1 MATSF
6 VNIFRNIKGSY
17 NLLDL
22 AQKPR
27 GKSLPRTRAS
37 FNDEYNIL
45 NDYKNKIISKNK
57 AIEKL
62 IILKNVNKKQIQEI
76 LNNISDDNITPMKL
90 K

>member
-22 AQKPR
+22 AQKTR

-62 IILKNVNKKQIQEI
+62 IILKNVNKKQAQEI

>member
-1 MATSF
+1 MRKSLSD
-6 VNIFRNIKGSY
+6 IFRSLKGSF

-37 FNDEYNIL
+37 FNEEYQIL

-57 AIEKL
+57 AIKKL
-62 IILKNVNKKQIQEI
+62 IALKNIDNKQAQEI
-76 LNNISDDNITPMKL
+76 LDNISNHNITPMKL

>member
-1 MATSF
+1 MTTSF

-22 AQKPR
+22 AQKSR

-37 FNDEYNIL
+37 FNDEYNVL
-45 NDYKNKIISKNK
+45 NNYKNKIISKNK
-57 AIEKL
+57 AIKKL
-62 IILKNVNKKQIQEI
+62 IAIKNIDNKQAQEI
-76 LNNISDDNITPMKL
+76 LDNISNHNITPMKL

>member
-1 MATSF
+1 MTTSF

-27 GKSLPRTRAS
+27 GKNLPRTRAS
-37 FNDEYNIL
+37 FNDEYNIF
-45 NDYKNKIISKNK
+45 NDYKHKIISRNK

-62 IILKNVNKKQIQEI
+62 ILLKSIDKKQAQEI
-76 LNNISDDNITPMKL
+76 LDNIFNQNITLMKL

>member
-37 FNDEYNIL
+37 LNDEYNIL

-62 IILKNVNKKQIQEI
+62 IILKNVNKKQAQEI

>member
-62 IILKNVNKKQIQEI
+62 IILKNVNKKQAQEI

>member
-1 MATSF
+1 MTTSF

-22 AQKPR
+22 AQKSR

-45 NDYKNKIISKNK
+45 NDYKNNIISKNK
-57 AIEKL
+57 AIKKL
-62 IILKNVNKKQIQEI
+62 IALKNIDNKQAQEI
-76 LNNISDDNITPMKL
+76 LDNISNHNITPMKL

>member
-1 MATSF
+1 MTTSL

-27 GKSLPRTRAS
+27 GRNLPRTRAS
-37 FNDEYNIL
+37 FNNEYNIL

-62 IILKNVNKKQIQEI
+62 IALKNIDKKQAQEI
-76 LNNISDDNITPMKL
+76 LDIISNHNIIPMKL

>member
-1 MATSF
+1 MKKSLSD
-6 VNIFRNIKGSY
+6 IFRSLKESY

-22 AQKPR
+22 AQKSR

-57 AIEKL
+57 AVKKL
-62 IILKNVNKKQIQEI
+62 IALKNIDKKQAQEI
-76 LNNISDDNITPMKL
+76 LDNISNHNITPMKL

>member
-1 MATSF
+1 MKKSLSD
-6 VNIFRNIKGSY
+6 IFRSLKGSY

-22 AQKPR
+22 AQKSR

-57 AIEKL
+57 AVKKL
-62 IILKNVNKKQIQEI
+62 ITLKNIDNKQAQEI
-76 LNNISDDNITPMKL
+76 LDNISNHNITAMKL